1 MKYTLQPYSGIW
13 SRYTCPECHKHK
25 VFTRYIDTTTQQ
37 PIADHVGRCSRENN
51 CGYHFKP
58 SDYFGS
64 MKNNGYDFSKDAH
77 LWKKSIVDG
86 PWSMDGKGKKS
97 IVDSPWSMD
106 GKGLSGNGLSNNPY
120 LIGNIIK
127 NNNLLNRAPDYGPST
142 IDHGPSYIHSDTVN
156 ITLETIDY
164 RDNNFVQYLITLFGL
179 DKAHDLVAAYRIG
192 NSSHWPG
199 ATIFW
204 QIDITGKV
212 RTGKIMLYNRQTG
225 KRVKE
230 PFNHITWVHSLLVG
244 SGEEVGSRQFTVGSQ
259 TAATANCTP
268 ATANFHLKQCLF
280 GEHLLAENP
289 EAIVAIVES
298 EKTAIMASA
307 MLPGFVWLAAG
318 SLNNLNERICKVL
331 QYRQVLLFPDLLAYD
346 KWKAKAQQ
354 LTLQLPGTTFK
365 VFKELER
372 MANDDEKKKGLDLGD
387 LMGEINSSIE

>member
-1 MKYTLQPYSGIW
+1 MKYTLQPYSGMW
-13 SRYTCPECHKHK
+13 SRYTCPQCHRHK
-25 VFTRYIDTTTQQ
+25 VFTRYIDADTHQ

-51 CGYHFKP
+51 CGYHVKP

-64 MKNNGYDFSKDAH
+64 IKNNSYDFSKDAD
-77 LWKKSIVDG
+77 LWLGRK
-86 PWSMDGKGKKS
+86 KKS

-106 GKGLSGNGLSNNPY
+106 RKVQSTNDHGLSNNPY

-127 NNNLLNRAPDYGPST
+127 NNNLLNRTPNYEPST
-142 IDHGPSYIHSDTVN
+142 MNHEPSCIHPDTVN
-156 ITLETIDY
+156 TTLETIDY
-164 RDNNFVQYLITLFGL
+164 SDNNFVQYLITLFGL
-179 DKAHDLVAAYRIG
+179 DVAHDLVASYRIG

-230 PFNHITWVHSLLVG
+230 PFNHITWVHSLLSRK
-244 SGEEVGSRQFTVGSQ
+244 SGVVSPESKATQDSRLRTQDF
-259 TAATANCTP
+259 N
-268 ATANFHLKQCLF
+268 LKQCLF
-280 GEHLLAENP
+280 GEHLLAEHP

-354 LTLQLPGTTFK
+354 LQLQLPGTTFK

-372 MANDDEKKKGLDLGD
+372 MANDDEKRKGLDLGD
-387 LMGEINSSIE
+387 LVGRG

>member
-13 SRYTCPECHKHK
+13 SRYTCPQCHKHK

-86 PWSMDGKGKKS
+86 PWTMDGKGKGKKS

-142 IDHGPSYIHSDTVN
+142 MDQGPSYIHSDTVN

-192 NSSHWPG
+192 NSCHWPG

-230 PFNHITWVHSLLVG
+230 PFNHITWQHALPES
-244 SGEEVGSRQFTVGSQ
+244 ESRKSQ
-259 TAATANCTP
+259 QRPKDKNP
-268 ATANFHLKQCLF
+268 ATQRLPDFRSSGLSDFNLKQCLF

-372 MANDDEKKKGLDLGD
+372 MANEDEKRKGLDLGD
-387 LMGEINSSIE
+387 LVGRG